1 MSFIFLRASSFN
13 YKKTYI
19 GGKIMRKLL
28 CIGLLLVLLLTAC
41 QSVNSEELITV
52 NQIKQAF
59 EIENIALKETS
70 ETLTGIFGSRLENE
84 KPLTFMLNEKLLLI
98 YEFNS
103 IEKRKKALEEFQ
115 KETESA
121 NTVSFK
127 VYNVKNLLLIYIY
140 MKMS

>member
-1 MSFIFLRASSFN
+1 
-13 YKKTYI
+13 
-19 GGKIMRKLL
+19 MRKLL